1 MKYIIASQ
9 HYKQWNNN
17 HYECIA
23 KFIKRNPDNTFSE
36 VSPNEMLKDITACS
50 FNSDETDRI
59 NIPNSSNWVFYPA
72 SDVNKNNID
81 EVLDDIV
88 WPEAN

>member
-23 KFIKRNPDNTFSE
+23 KFIKKPDNTFSG
-36 VSPNEMLKDITACS
+36 VSSDEMLEDITAYS
-50 FNSDETDRI
+50 FNFNETNHI
-59 NIPNSSNWVFYPA
+59 NIPNSSDWVFYPA
-72 SDVNKNNID
+72 NQVNTHKID

>member
-9 HYKQWNNN
+9 HYKQWNND

-23 KFIKRNPDNTFSE
+23 KFIKQNPDNTFSD
-36 VSPNEMLKDITACS
+36 VSPDEMLKDITACS
-50 FNSDETDRI
+50 FTDDEIDRI
-59 NIPNSSNWVFYPA
+59 NIPNSNDWVFYPA